1 MSDRAGKA
9 LLRFAD
15 GEALEISVDRNE
27 SILAAARAVG
37 ISLASDC
44 EDGFCA
50 TCLSR
55 LVAGDVR
62 YEDVDELV
70 IDEDE
75 RAAGD
80 VLICQARP
88 ASSALE
94 IELPYARASVLPKQV
109 RTLTVDT
116 VRRLSASVWEVVCRS
131 DDKAMFD
138 FLAGQYVN
146 LAVPG
151 AGVERAYSMANAPGS
166 DSAAFLIRELPDG
179 AMSRYLATA
188 KPGDQWRVRGPNGVF
203 YRRSFPGAPIVMVA
217 GGTGLAPMLS
227 MLRELADK
235 GETAGDILLVF
246 GVTDQADAFYAAE
259 LAAIAETFP
268 NLQRVTCAMTHD
280 ATWSGVSGTVVDGL
294 ATRNGFDPASV
305 AYLCGPPA
313 MVDAVR
319 PALAQRGV
327 EEDRIFAEEFLPADA

>member
-1 MSDRAGKA
+1 MSDRVDRA

-15 GEALEISVDRNE
+15 GEALEISVDQSK
-27 SILAAARAVG
+27 SILAAARGAG
-37 ISLASDC
+37 IALASDC

-55 LVAGDVR
+55 LVAGVVR
-62 YEDVDELV
+62 YDDVDELV

-80 VLICQARP
+80 VLICQTRP
-88 ASSALE
+88 ACSALE
-94 IELPYARASVLPKQV
+94 IELPYARASVLPKQG
-109 RTLTVDT
+109 RTLTVET

-131 DDKAMFD
+131 GDKAMFD
-138 FLAGQYVN
+138 FLPGQYVN

-151 AGVERAYSMANAPGS
+151 AGVERSYSMANPPGS
-166 DSAAFLIRELPDG
+166 DDAAFLIRELPDG

-203 YRRSFPGAPIVMVA
+203 YRRTFPGASIVMVA

-227 MLRELADK
+227 MLRQLADN

-246 GVTDQADAFYAAE
+246 GVTDQADAFYDAE
-259 LAAIAETFP
+259 LTRLAETFP

-280 ATWSGVSGTVVDGL
+280 ETWRGVSGTVVDGL
-294 ATRNGFDPASV
+294 TARGGFDPTSV

-319 PALAQRGV
+319 PVLASRGV
-327 EEDRIFAEEFLPADA
+327 NEDRIFAEEFLPADA